1 MATPIISPVTLTRAQ
16 AHAALDAGF
25 AKAAELGIP
34 FTIAV
39 IDGGGNLVAQVK
51 DDGAALASIGTSYA
65 KAITAVHFAQPT
77 QDLQAAVTPGAPLF
91 ALGTRDAEYAFVAGG
106 MPITNADG
114 TVIGAIGAGGGSPE
128 QDHEVASA
136 ARAAIA

>member
-39 IDGGGNLVAQVK
+39 VDGGGNLVAQVK
-51 DDGAALASIGTSYA
+51 DDGAALASVGTSYA

-77 QDLQAAVTPGAPLF
+77 QELQAAVNPGAPLF
-91 ALGTRDAEYAFVAGG
+91 ALGTRDADYAGG
-106 MPITNADG
+106 VPITNTDG

-128 QDHEVASA
+128 QDHEVAA
-136 ARAAIA
+136 AALAAIA